1 MNSSLTFGAISELK
15 CAAMLLDHGWAVAF
29 PFTHQNPWDMIIYK
43 DGKSRT
49 VQVKGGTFCENT
61 HTVIKAQWDNYDGV
75 DYIILHD
82 RIHQNWYIF
91 TKGELNGRRSITLNP
106 NKLTQQLNNWRRIK

>member
-1 MNSSLTFGAISELK
+1 MNSSLTNGAISELM

-29 PFTHQNPWDMIIYK
+29 PFTHQNPWDLIIYN

-49 VQVKGGTFCENT
+49 VQVKGAEFAENT
-61 HTVIKAQWDNYDGV
+61 FTVIKAKWENYNAV

-82 RIHQNWYIF
+82 RIQQNWYIF
-91 TKGELNGRRSITLNP
+91 TKGELDGRRTITLNP
-106 NKLTQQLNNWRRIK
+106 AMLQQQLNNWKRIK